1 MSRDTLYILP
11 NQLFDLNHI
20 PDNINAVVL
29 WEHPHY
35 FTKYRFNKKKLIL
48 HRASM
53 RNYYD
58 ILISNQFDVCYVP
71 FHKKHKVKKQAVMF
85 DPINVIDDFEN
96 IQKLESP
103 NFLVDKCFLQS
114 IYHNKKSKDSMSFTN
129 YFYPRVKEKIAL
141 LTDTKSTDQNNRN
154 KFDETIDIPDLPSV
168 HNKYIKEAISYVERY
183 FSKNYGN
190 SDNFIYPIS
199 HKDAN
204 KWLQD
209 FLKHRLDFFGKYQ
222 DAIVEK
228 ESFMF
233 HSVLSSSINIGLLNP
248 SDVIHAIKPYLK
260 KTHINNTE
268 AYIRQ
273 LIWREF
279 QRYCYIYLKEDL
291 ETKNKF
297 TLTTKMSKKWYTG
310 NTGIYPLDMT
320 IQKAFDTAYL
330 HHIERLMIMGNMML
344 LHKIRKKD
352 GFRWFI
358 EFAIDS
364 YEWVMYQNV
373 FDMVFFSTGGK
384 TTYKPYTSSSKYVL
398 RMSNYQPGE
407 WTKKWDILYKNRS

>member
-20 PDNINAVVL
+20 HDNINAVVL
-29 WEHPHY
+29 CEHPHY

-114 IYHNKKSKDSMSFTN
+114 IYDNKKSKDSMSFTN

-209 FLKHRLDFFGKYQ
+209 FLKHRLDFF
-222 DAIVEK
+222 
-228 ESFMF
+228 
-233 HSVLSSSINIGLLNP
+233 
-248 SDVIHAIKPYLK
+248 
-260 KTHINNTE
+260 
-268 AYIRQ
+268 
-273 LIWREF
+273 
-279 QRYCYIYLKEDL
+279 
-291 ETKNKF
+291 
-297 TLTTKMSKKWYTG
+297 
-310 NTGIYPLDMT
+310 
-320 IQKAFDTAYL
+320 
-330 HHIERLMIMGNMML
+330 
-344 LHKIRKKD
+344 
-352 GFRWFI
+352 
-358 EFAIDS
+358 
-364 YEWVMYQNV
+364 
-373 FDMVFFSTGGK
+373 
-384 TTYKPYTSSSKYVL
+384 
-398 RMSNYQPGE
+398 
-407 WTKKWDILYKNRS
+407 